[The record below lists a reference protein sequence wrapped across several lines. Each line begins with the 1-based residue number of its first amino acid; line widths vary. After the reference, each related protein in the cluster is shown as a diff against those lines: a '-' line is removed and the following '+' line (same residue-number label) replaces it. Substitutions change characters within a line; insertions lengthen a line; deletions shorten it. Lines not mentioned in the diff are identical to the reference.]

1 MKNNTILVVDDTV
14 GNLDILSDLLCDYDV
29 VVATNGIDALEICE
43 EEEIDL
49 ILLDIMMPQMS
60 GIEVCQILKSK
71 EDTKEIPILFIT
83 AKTDEAS
90 IQEAYEAGGIDYVT
104 KPFRPV
110 ELLAKVKIQF
120 QLQEMT
126 NELIRLATV
135 DTMTGLY
142 NRRHFAN
149 LSATSMSNAL
159 KDGTDLSVMMLDID
173 KFKTINDTYG
183 HKVGDDV
190 IVSLANILKSKQRK
204 DDIISR
210 FGGEEFVILLPKTD
224 VKNAN
229 ILAED
234 IRDSVEKSQV
244 DLEDSQSIKFT
255 VSIGVSNVDLI
266 NEKDVEKSLI
276 RADEALYEAKN
287 SGRNMVCVK
296 F

>member
-71 EDTKEIPILFIT
+71 EDTKKIPILFIT

-90 IQEAYEAGGIDYVT
+90 IQEAYDAGGIDYVT

-126 NELIRLATV
+126 NKLIRLATV